1 MNKDHAAQLIR
12 TTLEKPFDEDRYL
25 HFMRELLNE
34 IDVSKT
40 FIHRGNYIPKSFRDF
55 VSKFKRLGTY
65 TDPDGHT
72 TDVLIVYLKKETS
85 LHYAR
90 TMQRN
95 FIARHLKMRDE
106 KDSALVAYASPD
118 LEDWRFSLVRME
130 YQLAVDEKT
139 GKVKPEEKLTPAR
152 RFSFLVGEHEP
163 NHTAQQQLVSILEND
178 RDNPTLEALEKA
190 FDIESVTKRFFKD
203 YKERFLELQEEL
215 ERVREGDSRVGEEF
229 TRRGLESANFA
240 KKLLGQIVFLYFLQ
254 KKGWLGVER
263 GQPWGSGPKNFLPAL
278 FANQKYEN
286 FFDEILEPLFYEALA
301 VERPDHV
308 LGRLNCKIPFLN
320 GGLFEPTGGY
330 DWQGTEILIDNAVFE
345 NIFATFDLY
354 NFTVREDEPLE
365 KEVAVDPEMLGKVFE
380 NLLEVRDRKSKGA
393 FYTPRAIVHYMC
405 QESLIN
411 YLDTALNLRPD
422 PLAQKPPVQDDM
434 FAASKPTQET
444 MAVMKYDS
452 IVPRADIETL
462 IRKGEL
468 ALQHEAAREA
478 GASSYEAVIPASVRA
493 HARELDEALAD
504 VKICDPAIGS
514 GAFPVG
520 MMHEIV
526 RAREVLTAYLP
537 SSFGMPRHAEQGAGG
552 EGVRTTYNLKRHAIQ
567 HSLYG
572 VDIDPAA
579 VDIAKLR
586 LWLSLVVDE
595 EDYKNIKPLP
605 NLDYKIV
612 AGNSLLGVEKDIFN
626 HHLFEELEALKPL
639 YFEAN
644 NPAKK
649 KALKEKI
656 DTLIVQLT
664 GDKAIFDFEIYFSEI
679 FHSKGG
685 FDVVIGNPPYVSH
698 DKIKVKRYLKNNYT
712 AYEPFA
718 DLYCYFLEKSI
729 VVQNTTGTLC
739 FITSNS
745 YIKSEYGKPCRK
757 FISRKNKIISI
768 INIEDFQL
776 FETAI
781 VNSAILL
788 SQRKIEIEQPD
799 AWVTNSIF
807 DGKLNFE
814 DFVMSNRFRYP
825 QKEFASE
832 YWALFPRNLL
842 DVKNK
847 IEKAGRTLDDL
858 GAKIRLGIATGAN
871 YAFVIDQEK
880 RQQLIEMDAKN
891 SEIIKPILRG
901 RDIFQYRYEQPNLY
915 ILLTRN
921 GIDVKQ
927 HYPTIYSHLDSFG
940 EKFKNRGAQGQH
952 WTNLRACSF
961 YDDFKL
967 DKIVW
972 IELTDKGRF
981 ALSSEEVYLVNSA
994 YFMLPPDGFSAKYLL
1009 SILNSKLIHFYLS
1022 LIAETSGMGTTRWIK
1037 NHVKKFPIPQ
1047 PLTSEHIDALV
1058 TEILATKRANPSAD
1072 VSALEAEIDQL
1083 VYDLYDLTP
1092 EEIAIVEG
1100 ATNG

>member
-1 MNKDHAAQLIR
+1 MNKDHAVQLIC
-12 TTLEKPFDEDRYL
+12 TTLEQPFDEERYL
-25 HFMRELLNE
+25 HFVGELLNE
-34 IDVSKT
+34 MDASKT
-40 FIHRGNYIPKSFRDF
+40 FIHRGNYIPKSFRSF
-55 VSKFKRLGTY
+55 VSQFKRLGTY

-95 FIARHLKMRDE
+95 FIARHLKMRDA
-106 KDSALVAYASPD
+106 KDAALVAYASPD

-130 YQLAVDEKT
+130 YQLAVDEET

-152 RFSFLVGEHEP
+152 RFSFLVGENEP

-190 FDIESVTKRFFKD
+190 FDIETVTKRFFKD

-215 ERVREGDSRVGEEF
+215 ERVRVRDSHVGQEF
-229 TRRGLESANFA
+229 IRKGLGSANFA
-240 KKLLGQIVFLYFLQ
+240 KKLLGQIVFLYFIQ

-263 GQPWGSGPKNFLPAL
+263 GQPWGSGPKDFLPAL

-308 LGRLNCKIPFLN
+308 YPRLNCKIPFLN

-393 FYTPRAIVHYMC
+393 FYTPREIVHYMC

-434 FAASKPTQET
+434 FAVAKPTQET
-444 MAVMKYDS
+444 MAVTKYDS
-452 IVPRADIETL
+452 IVPRGDIETL

-526 RAREVLTAYLP
+526 RAREALTTYLNSP
-537 SSFGMPRHAEQGAGG
+537 LPLGRQGVQSKGLGVRAG
-552 EGVRTTYNLKRHAIQ
+552 ERTTYNLKRHAIQ
-567 HSLYG
+567 YSLYG
-572 VDIDPAA
+572 VDIDLAA

-612 AGNSLLGVEKDIFN
+612 AGNSLLGYPYQRRGLEK
-626 HHLFEELEALKPL
+626 LEALKDD
-639 YFEAN
+639 FFDE
-644 NPAKK
+644 
-649 KALKEKI
+649 I
-656 DTLIVQLT
+656 DPIKRQILRTQIDQEL
-664 GDKAIFDFEIYFSEI
+664 AEIYKNTKKSLGYQVTVDFKINFSEV
-679 FHSKGG
+679 FREKGG
-685 FDVVIGNPPYVSH
+685 FDIVIGNPPY
-698 DKIKVKRYLKNNYT
+698 IKEYVNRTAFDGLRNSPYYKGKMDIWYLFACVGLDIVRKKKGIVTLIAQNNW
-712 AYEPFA
+712 
-718 DLYCYFLEKSI
+718 
-729 VVQNTTGTLC
+729 V
-739 FITSNS
+739 TS
-745 YIKSEYGKPCRK
+745 YGASKMR
-757 FISRKNKIISI
+757 NKVIRDAQI
-768 INIEDFQL
+768 INLIDFGNL
-776 FETAI
+776 KVFEAGIQTMIMIFRRRVAI
-781 VNSAILL
+781 DDYSFDY
-788 SQRKIEIEQPD
+788 RKLH
-799 AWVTNSIF
+799 
-807 DGKLNFE
+807 GKELEFE
-814 DFVMSNRFRYP
+814 DAICLLN
-825 QKEFASE
+825 QKEN
-832 YWALFPRNLL
+832 P
-842 DVKNK
+842 K
-847 IEKAGRTLDDL
+847 T
-858 GAKIRLGIATGAN
+858 
-871 YAFVIDQEK
+871 
-880 RQQLIEMDAKN
+880 
-891 SEIIKPILRG
+891 
-901 RDIFQYRYEQPNLY
+901 
-915 ILLTRN
+915 
-921 GIDVKQ
+921 
-927 HYPTIYSHLDSFG
+927 
-940 EKFKNRGAQGQH
+940 
-952 WTNLRACSF
+952 
-961 YDDFKL
+961 
-967 DKIVW
+967 
-972 IELTDKGRF
+972 
-981 ALSSEEVYLVNSA
+981 
-994 YFMLPPDGFSAKYLL
+994 KYL
-1009 SILNSKLIHFYLS
+1009 
-1022 LIAETSGMGTTRWIK
+1022 T
-1037 NHVKKFPIPQ
+1037 
-1047 PLTSEHIDALV
+1047 
-1058 TEILATKRANPSAD
+1058 
-1072 VSALEAEIDQL
+1072 
-1083 VYDLYDLTP
+1083 
-1092 EEIAIVEG
+1092 
-1100 ATNG
+1100 